1 VWQEV
6 MLDADIAT
14 LWDQFAYNAGF
25 VVVRPTW
32 YGRRVY
38 ELVRQRTNA
47 SSKLDDLTMNDA
59 SESQRIHYCRLTNR
73 QSRQLADVYVV
84 VEILVSAVL
93 GCRSWTTRQR

>member
-1 VWQEV
+1 

-47 SSKLDDLTMNDA
+47 SSKLDDRTVGVGLDA
-59 SESQRIHYCRLTNR
+59 PLRHSKSTWLSERCVGVATYTLLSVN
-73 QSRQLADVYVV
+73 
-84 VEILVSAVL
+84 
-93 GCRSWTTRQR
+93 